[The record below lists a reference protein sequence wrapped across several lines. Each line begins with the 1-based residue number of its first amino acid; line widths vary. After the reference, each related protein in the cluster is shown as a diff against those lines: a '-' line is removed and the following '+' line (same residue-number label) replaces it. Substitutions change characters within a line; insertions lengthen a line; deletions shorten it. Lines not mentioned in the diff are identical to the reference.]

1 MSCSYS
7 RTNIFGNCVVCF
19 RIQINWLT
27 QYRGME
33 EMVVITDL
41 RIVNKQKQT
50 LLTAITIPHLLIYWS
65 SWE

>member
-7 RTNIFGNCVVCF
+7 RTNISGNCVVCF
-19 RIQINWLT
+19 RIQIN
-27 QYRGME
+27 ME